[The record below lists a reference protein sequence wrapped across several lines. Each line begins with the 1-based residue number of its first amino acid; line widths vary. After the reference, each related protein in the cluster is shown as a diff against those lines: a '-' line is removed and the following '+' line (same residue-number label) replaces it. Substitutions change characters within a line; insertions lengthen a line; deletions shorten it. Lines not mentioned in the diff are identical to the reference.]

1 VNVAGLL
8 QDRRVQ
14 RFAVAG
20 LAGGALG
27 YFCTTILDEP
37 SLLSTRE
44 SLRGYYAVYFMVII
58 GCVGVGLIFID
69 ARLRGQRVA
78 SDLFARAAIALV
90 VLGLVSGYVGQ
101 FLFEVM
107 LPDGLPLVCFDPDG
121 CITWEVR
128 VARMLS
134 WGLAGVVGGLGVGLA
149 FGTRHRTERAA
160 AGGLGGGLLGGLL
173 FDEIVALVGN
183 GSPGLARLIGCGVI
197 GLLIGAGIAAAESVG
212 SPRTAAQSQPWVQ
225 PDRVQ
230 PGVPLPP
237 PPATRPPGP
246 RPVPPRATGVFGG
259 GSPPPSPPG
268 QRPRPPHPPRR

>member
-1 VNVAGLL
+1 MSFNGLIH
-8 QDRRVQ
+8 DRRVQ

-20 LAGGALG
+20 LAGGTVG
-27 YFCTTILDEP
+27 YFLTTVLDEP
-37 SLLSTRE
+37 SLLSSRE
-44 SLRGYYAVYFMVII
+44 SLRSHYAVYFMLII

-69 ARLRGQRVA
+69 ARLRGARVA

-101 FLFEVM
+101 YLFEVM

-212 SPRTAAQSQPWVQ
+212 SPRFAEPARAPV
-225 PDRVQ
+225 PPR
-230 PGVPLPP
+230 PGQAGPPLPP
-237 PPATRPPGP
+237 PPAAPLFGP
-246 RPVPPRATGVFGG
+246 RPVPPRPPGQFGG
-259 GSPPPSPPG
+259 GSSSTPPG
-268 QRPRPPHPPRR
+268 QRPRPPYPPNR